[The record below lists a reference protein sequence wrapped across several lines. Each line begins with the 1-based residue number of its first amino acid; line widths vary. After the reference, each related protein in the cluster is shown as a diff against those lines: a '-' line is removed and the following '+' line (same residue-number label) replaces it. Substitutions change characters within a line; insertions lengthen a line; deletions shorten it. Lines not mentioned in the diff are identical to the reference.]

1 MCPGGFE
8 SLPALILYGEISAW
22 YRGLLL
28 TNNVTAYSLRGK
40 MVIYNGEWS
49 LYLRQQWKHLESVWT
64 HTFCY
69 QNHHVI
75 ISSYERRGRRKNE
88 DNRNTASHCA
98 YCVPHHFG
106 FIRLTFLYSGD
117 FFTWL
122 YRLWPYCLTKTSNCS
137 IWLVPICTINEDYVP
152 FLSEFWLLSLSLS
165 WLFLDGNFILFIC
178 IMFQR
183 TN

>member
-1 MCPGGFE
+1 MDSCCFHHWNIKFFFKFFFKSKGIIRCSSHNSWLCPGGFE

-106 FIRLTFLYSGD
+106 FIRLTF
-117 FFTWL
+117 
-122 YRLWPYCLTKTSNCS
+122 
-137 IWLVPICTINEDYVP
+137 
-152 FLSEFWLLSLSLS
+152 SL
-165 WLFLDGNFILFIC
+165 
-178 IMFQR
+178 
-183 TN
+183 

>member
-1 MCPGGFE
+1 MDSCCFHHWNIKFFFKKIFFKSKGIIRCSSHNSWLCPGGFE

-106 FIRLTFLYSGD
+106 FIRLTF
-117 FFTWL
+117 
-122 YRLWPYCLTKTSNCS
+122 
-137 IWLVPICTINEDYVP
+137 
-152 FLSEFWLLSLSLS
+152 SL
-165 WLFLDGNFILFIC
+165 
-178 IMFQR
+178 
-183 TN
+183 